1 LKEKFSKK
9 QISCQETETNEKLKK
24 ISLILTQFP
33 FESEIGE
40 RDIFVVLVFGF
51 VKTKKKQSVT
61 VAKCKNSFL
70 LHKY

>member
-1 LKEKFSKK
+1 MSRNRNKRKVKKF
-9 QISCQETETNEKLKK
+9 
-24 ISLILTQFP
+24 SLILTQFP

-61 VAKCKNSFL
+61 VAKCKNSFYFINIKRTEL
-70 LHKY
+70 KCER